1 MRNLLEHVAA
11 VTSAGGGCGA
21 PNALLPLARLAR
33 LGSRGCHWIDGDVR
47 VELAGDHERTTLDVY
62 ADLGGV
68 CERMLPTVV
77 FEAPLREFE
86 AFIASAPAA
95 LEPLLPYRMGP
106 KVILAT
112 QSSFPDDKLP
122 TRRPPGRRT
131 P

>member
-47 VELAGDHERTTLDVY
+47 VELTGDHERTTLDVY

-68 CERMLPTVV
+68 CERLLPTVV

-86 AFIASAPAA
+86 AFIESAPAA
-95 LEPLLPYRMGP
+95 LEPLRSFRLGR
-106 KVILAT
+106 KVVLAT
-112 QSSFPDDKLP
+112 LASFPDDKLP
-122 TRRPPGRRT
+122 TQRPKQRRT